1 MDELGTISPKL
12 ENPEEQSPAPT
23 TTRSSVIV
31 HYGPSSPH
39 PAKAVPCNSPVASLA
54 PSSPPLMANHSPPPL
69 LVAGS
74 PPQRSPASLLAGPAP
89 ALQVGH
95 RVFRGVSIKL
105 SLPGG
110 DRTKACASSPGGCD
124 KPEEGDGDHL
134 GEARDDDQ
142 QQQQRGKTGDLDPRR
157 EEAGGGGRSRSR
169 STKAGGGDSASS
181 GSAIIE

>member
-39 PAKAVPCNSPVASLA
+39 PAKAQPCNSPVASLA

-89 ALQVGH
+89 ALQGSL
-95 RVFRGVSIKL
+95 RGFPRFSFKL

-134 GEARDDDQ
+134 GEAGDDD
-142 QQQQRGKTGDLDPRR
+142 QQQRGKTGDLDPRR
-157 EEAGGGGRSRSR
+157 EEARGGGRSSSSSR
-169 STKAGGGDSASS
+169 SSKAGGGDSASS

>member
-1 MDELGTISPKL
+1 M
-12 ENPEEQSPAPT
+12 
-23 TTRSSVIV
+23 
-31 HYGPSSPH
+31 
-39 PAKAVPCNSPVASLA
+39 
-54 PSSPPLMANHSPPPL
+54 
-69 LVAGS
+69 AGS

-95 RVFRGVSIKL
+95 RVFRRVSIKL

-134 GEARDDDQ
+134 GEAGDDD
-142 QQQQRGKTGDLDPRR
+142 QQQRGKTGDLDPRR
-157 EEAGGGGRSRSR
+157 EETRGGGRCR